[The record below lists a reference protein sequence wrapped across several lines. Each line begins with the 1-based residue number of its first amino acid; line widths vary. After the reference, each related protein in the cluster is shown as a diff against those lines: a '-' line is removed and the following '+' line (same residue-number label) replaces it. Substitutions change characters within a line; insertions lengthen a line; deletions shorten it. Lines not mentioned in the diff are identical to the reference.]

1 MPTKAKAR
9 PRKPVAGA
17 PGASLTRRVRRSK
30 LALLAVAAAMAAVG
44 GVVTWQAQAIW
55 ETVGY
60 GAAAAV
66 AMAMVVVIALARRH
80 LLGAHWYRFL
90 GLLFLGFTAWGALAF
105 YLPESGAL
113 AEDGLGGSFGAL
125 IIGERTAL
133 GVLRLVGLGV
143 VGLALL
149 SPAASRAAAVYGAR
163 GTAAAGRLMGSGAA
177 ALGASAAAA
186 AERRRERRAAAPPPP
201 PPTWRTD
208 GGGRPITA
216 EDVMDRSAR
225 PREAAGPFPPPPL
238 FADRPTAPRPRP
250 HRRPSLP
257 MCRRRGRT
265 TIVHPSRGPLRT
277 TRRSSRPKPTST
289 MTKKPA
295 ASTSST
301 PTRSLAR
308 RARPRSLHHRRGR
321 PARRDGRPR

>member
-1 MPTKAKAR
+1 
-9 PRKPVAGA
+9 
-17 PGASLTRRVRRSK
+17 
-30 LALLAVAAAMAAVG
+30 MAAVG

-66 AMAMVVVIALARRH
+66 AMAMVVVIALARSH

-149 SPAASRAAAVYGAR
+149 SPAASRTAAVYGAR
-163 GTAAAGRLMGSGAA
+163 GTAAAGGLVASGRGSARRHPQLRPRSADG
-177 ALGASAAAA
+177 SAA
-186 AERRRERRAAAPPPP
+186 
-201 PPTWRTD
+201 PT
-208 GGGRPITA
+208 
-216 EDVMDRSAR
+216 
-225 PREAAGPFPPPPL
+225 PL
-238 FADRPTAPRPRP
+238 HR
-250 HRRPSLP
+250 HRRLGEQTGTAASGPSLP
-257 MCRRRGRT
+257 KR
-265 TIVHPSRGPLRT
+265 
-277 TRRSSRPKPTST
+277 
-289 MTKKPA
+289 
-295 ASTSST
+295 
-301 PTRSLAR
+301 
-308 RARPRSLHHRRGR
+308 
-321 PARRDGRPR
+321 